1 MQTKNGNLHLEIQTS
16 RKSPVGILRN
26 TFWDKVKKGPRHT
39 QLGRIT
45 GCTIQQLKMLQL
57 AFREK
62 VIAVDSPDAT
72 KVLSARE
79 LGASRAVIAMAKK
92 LGLHRILHSKSE
104 PWVDAVL
111 AMIAGRIV
119 YQGSKLSLCNTWR
132 DSVLWQLCGIEGRPQ
147 VETHC
152 YQPLDRLLQ
161 RQKIIQSKLAAKHAS
176 EGTLVLYDITST
188 YFEGEYKDS
197 EIVKF
202 GYNRDRKKGCE
213 QVVIGLITNA
223 QGCPIG
229 SEVFAGN
236 TKDSSTVME
245 KIEEIRKEYG
255 LEYFIFVGDRGMITQ
270 QRFDDIRAIGTINT
284 ISALTHGQLKELISR
299 DIIQPELFD
308 ERNIVEIIDPDS
320 PELRHCLC
328 LNPITKITEG
338 KTRQRLLELTEKDLK
353 LIADYKKSTTVEKLG
368 ARVGRS
374 LQKYKMGKFIIW
386 SIESDPEKPLSRNH
400 RLIWSLD
407 QEKIKREEKLDG
419 CYVIRTD
426 VTQSR
431 MSTSAVVES
440 YKALGN
446 VERAFRNLK
455 TVQLEMRPV
464 YHKTDDRIRA
474 HIFLCTLAYYVQWH
488 MMQSLKPLFDADG
501 QGANRRWTFRGIINR
516 LRQICEHDVSIAGI
530 TYQQSTV
537 PDEEQR
543 EILKLLAT

>member
-426 VTQSR
+426 VKQSR

>member
-161 RQKIIQSKLAAKHAS
+161 RQKIIQSKLAAKHAG

-338 KTRQRLLELTEKDLK
+338 KTRQKLLELTEKDLK

-426 VTQSR
+426 VKQSR

>member
-338 KTRQRLLELTEKDLK
+338 KTRQKLLELTEKDLK

>member
-1 MQTKNGNLHLEIQTS
+1 MQTKNGNMHLEIQTS

-26 TFWDKVKKGPRHT
+26 TFWDKEKKGPRHT

-45 GCTIQQLKMLQL
+45 GCTLDQLKMLQL
-57 AFREK
+57 AFSEK
-62 VIAVDSPDAT
+62 VVAIGSPEAT
-72 KVLSARE
+72 NVLSSRE

-104 PWVDAVL
+104 PWVDSVL

-119 YQGSKLSLCNTWR
+119 YQGSKLSLCNVWR
-132 DSVLWQLCGIEGRPQ
+132 DSSLWQLCGIDGRPQ
-147 VETHC
+147 VDAHC

-161 RQKIIQSKLAAKHAS
+161 RQKAIQSKLAAKHAS
-176 EGTLVLYDITST
+176 KGTLVLYDITST

-197 EIVKF
+197 ELVKY
-202 GYNRDRKKGCE
+202 GYNRDRKKGFE

-236 TKDSSTVME
+236 TKDSSTVMG
-245 KIEEIRKEYG
+245 KIEEIRNEFG
-255 LEYFIFVGDRGMITQ
+255 LDHFVFVGDRGMITQ
-270 QRFDDIRAIGTINT
+270 QRFDDIRAIGTITT
-284 ISALTHGQLKELISR
+284 ISALTHDQLKELIGR
-299 DIIQPELFD
+299 DVIQPELFD
-308 ERNIVEIIDPDS
+308 ETNIVEIIDPDS

-328 LNPITKITEG
+328 LNPITKVTEG
-338 KTRQRLLELTEKDLK
+338 KTRQRLLELTEENLK

-368 ARVGRS
+368 ARVGRN
-374 LQKYKMGKFIIW
+374 LQKYKMGKFIVW
-386 SIESDPEKPLSRNH
+386 SIEADPEKLSSRNH
-400 RLIWSLD
+400 RLTWSLD
-407 QEKIKREEKLDG
+407 QEKIDREKALDG

-426 VTQSR
+426 IKESR
-431 MSTSAVVES
+431 MNTAAVVES
-440 YKALGN
+440 YKSLGN

-488 MMQSLKPLFDADG
+488 MMQKLKPLFKADG
-501 QGANRRWTFRGIINR
+501 QGADRRWTFSGIIKR
-516 LRQICEHDVSIAGI
+516 LEEIREHEISISGIICR
-530 TYQQSTV
+530 QSTV

-543 EILKLLAT
+543 EILKLLEA

>member
-1 MQTKNGNLHLEIQTS
+1 MQTKDGNIHLEIQTS

-26 TFWDKVKKGPRHT
+26 TFWDKEKKGPRHT

-45 GCTIQQLKMLQL
+45 GCTVNQLKMLQL
-57 AFREK
+57 AFREQ
-62 VIAVDSPDAT
+62 VVAVGSPDAT
-72 KVLSARE
+72 QVLSSRE

-104 PWVDAVL
+104 PWVNSVL

-119 YQGSKLSLCNTWR
+119 YQGSKLSLCNVWR
-132 DSVLWQLCGIEGRPQ
+132 DSSLWSLCGSDGRPQ
-147 VETHC
+147 VEADC

-161 RQKIIQSKLAAKHAS
+161 RQKAIQSKLAAKHAS

-197 EIVKF
+197 ELVKY
-202 GYNRDRKKGCE
+202 GYNRDRKKGFE

-229 SEVFAGN
+229 CEVFAGN
-236 TKDSSTVME
+236 TNDSSTVMG
-245 KIEEIRKEYG
+245 KIEEIRNEFG
-255 LEYFIFVGDRGMITQ
+255 LEHFVFVGDRGMITQ
-270 QRFDDIRAIGTINT
+270 QRFEDIRAIGTINT
-284 ISALTHGQLKELISR
+284 ISALTHDQLKELIGR
-299 DIIQPELFD
+299 NLIQPELFD
-308 ERNIVEIIDPDS
+308 EKNIVEIIDPDS

-338 KTRQRLLELTEKDLK
+338 KTRQRLLDLTKEDLK

-374 LQKYKMGKFIIW
+374 LQKYKMGKFIVW
-386 SIESDPEKPLSRNH
+386 SIEGDPEKPSSRNH

-407 QEKIKREEKLDG
+407 QEKIDREKALDG

-426 VTQSR
+426 IKQSR
-431 MSTSAVVES
+431 MNTAAVVES
-440 YKALGN
+440 YKSLGN

-464 YHKTDDRIRA
+464 FHKTDDRIRA

-488 MMQSLKPLFDADG
+488 MMQKLKPLFDADG
-501 QGANRRWTFRGIINR
+501 HGADRRWTFSGIIKR
-516 LRQICEHDVSIAGI
+516 LAEIREHEISISGIICR
-530 TYQQSTV
+530 QSTV

-543 EILKLLAT
+543 EILKLLEA